1 MSRVSGG
8 DALPRIQQYHII
20 CKDSPIIFL
29 SLLCITLQWCH
40 TNKQTIEMLFGF
52 ECSAENW
59 RFVAEQFKEKLAD
72 KVVVHCMYAH
82 LNWCCSCSLLN
93 VMQLKLK

>member
-1 MSRVSGG
+1 
-8 DALPRIQQYHII
+8 
-20 CKDSPIIFL
+20 
-29 SLLCITLQWCH
+29 
-40 TNKQTIEMLFGF
+40 MLFGF

-59 RFVAEQFKEKLAD
+59 RFVAEQFKQKLAD

-93 VMQLKLK
+93 VMQLKLKWVT